1 MSKFDDYQTLMN
13 DQDCLVESLGSLGR
27 KTVLAKDQVNGDP
40 LFGYEG
46 AQRPERAQ
54 VILPR
59 KTLSGASNDIG
70 FRRKENGNFT
80 AVVSQYDSSIGYGKE
95 WLGKVSRVYL
105 EKKAVKDLTAQG
117 YSNFRREEIKNTSGA
132 PDVRITATPP
142 PAYTQAQQVG
152 FSRS

>member
-70 FRRKENGNFT
+70 FRREENGNFT
-80 AVVSQYDSSIGYGKE
+80 AVVSQYDSQIGYGKA
-95 WLGKVSRVYL
+95 WLAKVNATYL
-105 EKKAVKDLTAQG
+105 EKKGIKDLTAQG
-117 YSNFRREEIKNTSGA
+117 YTDFRREEIKNASGP